1 MTSLPTSSPTAL
13 ATSYQRRAA
22 DPALS
27 VWVSAS
33 AGSGKTKVLRDRVLR
48 LLLDEARP
56 ERILCLTF
64 TKAGAAEMSNRVATT
79 LAEWASV
86 SDATLQKQ
94 LKELL
99 GDVPLTDYKAKA
111 RGLFAKVLDAPGGM
125 RIETIHAFCQSLL
138 RRFPLEAGIAPH
150 FRLIEERDTAALL
163 AKAREDMLTAARQ
176 GGDGALSAALAHLA
190 DRAGEFSSD
199 LIIRE
204 LMNARDRV
212 AALQQRMGSVDS
224 YRQALARLLRIQPD
238 ATRQTIL
245 EDASIET
252 AFDGA
257 ALRGTIA
264 ALQAGA
270 KTDIERAGQL
280 ASWLSA
286 TAPERCLSF
295 DAYLGIFCTKE
306 GELRKTL
313 ATKNAVAAMPNID
326 DVLRAEGRRLL
337 AVVEQCNAIEILIDS
352 TALLTVGLD
361 MMARFQRLKALTASL
376 DFNDL
381 IFRTRDLL
389 ARPGIAPWVLYKLDG
404 GIDHI
409 LIDEGQDTSPV
420 QWDILKSIA
429 AELIA
434 GKGTDRQREDRK
446 REDGPRSI
454 FAVGDFKQSIFSFQ
468 GAEPRAFLSARDHFA
483 RQLDRSMDRSDT
495 RTPFENVDLNVSF
508 RSSPAVLSLVDQV
521 FQGPARQGVVA
532 MMTDQI
538 EHLAARSGA
547 AGLVEAWPLSV
558 PLLAPLPLPWA
569 PPAIDTAPTDPIT
582 RLAER
587 IAARIAEMIGEGEIL
602 PSRGRPVRAG
612 DFLVLVR
619 SRNAFV
625 PALVKALKLRSVEVS
640 GIDRLKLLSEL
651 AVRDVLAFL
660 DFLLLPEDDLNL
672 AALLKSPLV
681 GLDESAL
688 FDLCVARGSRSLWEE
703 LRNRG
708 DERPAFAAASALLQH
723 YLESAQRHTPYELIA
738 DVLSAGG
745 LRRKLHARLGLQVS
759 EALDE
764 LLNLALAFEADHTPS
779 LQGFRHWLEVSEAEV
794 KRELSDD
801 GGGQVRIMT
810 VHGSKGLQAPIVF
823 LAEQRRQRPNR
834 PGLFWLESETDV
846 PAWVARS
853 SLDVAATAA
862 ARADVAR
869 RNEEEENRL
878 LYVALTRAEDRL
890 YVCGWRGERNQSQPS
905 WHDHVAD
912 ALIDMQRQGQAI
924 ERQASS
930 DWRQEEGWEGDWL
943 RFTTDQHDPAE
954 QGASKYGLAINLDIP
969 FQDWALLPAET
980 EPDPPRPLIP
990 SRPSSEIGTTP
1001 DESTLLSPLG
1011 RDQGFRFQRG
1021 LVIHKLFQLLPDLVP
1036 AERRASARH
1045 WLDNV
1050 NRASGLNADAAI
1062 LDALVEEVMAV
1073 LEDSRFAH
1081 LFMPGS
1087 RAEVPIVA
1095 EILGVDGSSQVVS
1108 GQIDRLVVTAES
1120 CHIVDFKSN
1129 RPPAMQPEHVS
1140 PQYLRQLALYR
1151 ATVSQIYPSHTI
1163 SCYLLWSAEPRLM
1176 EIPDHLLRSYA

>member
-1 MTSLPTSSPTAL
+1 MTSLPASSPMAL

-33 AGSGKTKVLRDRVLR
+33 AGSGKTKVLRDRVLH
-48 LLLDEARP
+48 LLLDDARP

-79 LAEWASV
+79 LAEWASIPE
-86 SDATLQKQ
+86 AALQKQ

-150 FRLIEERDTAALL
+150 FRLIEEQDSAALL
-163 AKAREDMLTAARQ
+163 AEAREDMLAAARE
-176 GGDGALSAALAHLA
+176 GGNAALSAALTHLA

-199 LIIRE
+199 LVMRE
-204 LMNARDRV
+204 LLGARGRLL
-212 AALQQRMGSVDS
+212 ALQQRMGSVDG
-224 YRQALARLLRIQPD
+224 YRHALARLLRIHPD
-238 ATRQTIL
+238 ATRQSAL
-245 EDASIET
+245 EEASREN

-257 ALRGTIA
+257 GLRAAIA
-264 ALQAGA
+264 GLEGGK
-270 KTDIERAGQL
+270 KTDVDRATRL
-280 ASWLSA
+280 AVWLSGSVA
-286 TAPERCLSF
+286 QRVASF
-295 DAYLGIFCTKE
+295 DDYIDIFIKKSD
-306 GELRKTL
+306 GELRKAL
-313 ATKNAVAAMPNID
+313 ATKDVIAAMPTID
-326 DVLRAEGRRLL
+326 DVLRAEGNRLL
-337 AVVEQCNAIEILIDS
+337 DVIQCLNAIEILADS
-352 TALLTVGLD
+352 TALLTLGLD
-361 MMARFQRLKALTASL
+361 LMARFRRQKSLTAAL
-376 DFNDL
+376 DFDDL
-381 IFRTRDLL
+381 ILGTRDLL

-409 LIDEGQDTSPV
+409 LIDEGQDTSPA

-434 GKGTDRQREDRK
+434 GKGTERQREDR
-446 REDGPRSI
+446 PRSI

-468 GAEPRAFLSARDHFA
+468 GAEPRAFLDARDHFA
-483 RQLDRSMDRSDT
+483 QQLDRSHGRGDT

-521 FQGPARQGVVA
+521 FTGPARQGV
-532 MMTDQI
+532 I
-538 EHLAARSGA
+538 EPGADAIRHLAARGGA

-558 PLLAPLPLPWA
+558 PLPAPLPLPWS

-582 RLAER
+582 RLAEQIATR
-587 IAARIAEMIGEGEIL
+587 IGAMISGGDIL
-602 PSRGRPVRAG
+602 PARGRPVRAG

-625 PALVKALKLRSVEVS
+625 PALVKALKARSIEVS

-672 AALLKSPLV
+672 AALLKSPLI
-681 GLDESAL
+681 GLDEAAL
-688 FDLCVARGSRSLWEE
+688 FELCVARGGRSLWEE
-703 LRNRG
+703 LRSRVG
-708 DERPAFAAASALLQH
+708 ERPAFATAADLLQH
-723 YLESAQRHTPYELIA
+723 YLASAQHQTPYELIA

-764 LLNLALAFEADHTPS
+764 LLNLALAFEANHTPS
-779 LQGFRHWLEVSEAEV
+779 LQGFRHWLDVSEAEV

-834 PGLFWLESETDV
+834 PGLFWLESETDIPV
-846 PAWVARS
+846 WVARS
-853 SLDVAATAA
+853 GLDVAATAA

-905 WHDHVAD
+905 WHDHVSD
-912 ALIDMQRQGQAI
+912 ALTEMLQDGAAI
-924 ERQASS
+924 ERQAAR
-930 DWRQEEGWEGDWL
+930 DWQGDEGWEGDWL
-943 RFTTDQHDPAE
+943 RLTTAQEDAAQQSP
-954 QGASKYGLAINLDIP
+954 SKHGLAVNLDIP
-969 FQDWALLPAET
+969 FQDWALLPAQA

-990 SRPSSEIGTTP
+990 SRPSSEINAAP
-1001 DESTLLSPLG
+1001 DDSTLLSPLG

-1021 LVIHKLFQLLPDLVP
+1021 LVIHKLFQLLPDLAP
-1036 AERRASARH
+1036 AERRMSARR
-1045 WLDNV
+1045 WLDHV
-1050 NRASGLNADAAI
+1050 NRASGLNADAAM
-1062 LDALVEEVMAV
+1062 LDTLLAEVMAV
-1073 LEDSRFAH
+1073 LDDPRFAH
-1081 LFMPGS
+1081 LFVPGS

-1095 EILGVDGSSQVVS
+1095 EIVGPDGRSEVVS
-1108 GQIDRLVVTAES
+1108 GQIDRLVVTTDS
-1120 CHIVDFKSN
+1120 CYIVDFKSN

-1151 ATVSQIYPSHTI
+1151 ATVSKIYPSHAI

-1176 EIPDHLLRSYA
+1176 EIPDRLLRSYA

>member
-1 MTSLPTSSPTAL
+1 MSSARSSSPTAL
-13 ATSYQRRAA
+13 ATDYQRRAA
-22 DPALS
+22 DPGLS

-48 LLLDEARP
+48 LLLDDARP

-79 LAEWASV
+79 LAEWASI
-86 SDATLQKQ
+86 SDTALQKQ
-94 LKELL
+94 LKDLL

-150 FRLIEERDTAALL
+150 FRLIEEQDAAALL
-163 AKAREDMLTAARQ
+163 AEAREDMLTAARN
-176 GGDGALSAALAHLA
+176 GNNADLCAALTHLA

-199 LIIRE
+199 LVIRE
-204 LMNARDRV
+204 LLNARSRV
-212 AALQQRMGSVDS
+212 LALQRRMAGIDG
-224 YRQALARLLRIQPD
+224 YRHALARLLQIPAD
-238 ATRQTIL
+238 ATRHMVL
-245 EDASIET
+245 EGASQEG

-257 ALRGTIA
+257 ALRASIA
-264 ALQAGA
+264 ALQAGT
-270 KTDIERAGQL
+270 KTDIERAGKM
-280 ASWLSA
+280 ASWLSGTIVDRVA
-286 TAPERCLSF
+286 LFES
-295 DAYLGIFCTKE
+295 YLGVFCTKE
-306 GELRKTL
+306 GELRKIM
-313 ATKNAVAAMPNID
+313 ATKGTAAAMSNID
-326 DVLRAEGRRLL
+326 DVLRAEGARLC
-337 AVVEQCNAIEILIDS
+337 AVVERLNAIEILADS
-352 TALLTVGLD
+352 TALLTLGLD
-361 MMARFQRLKALTASL
+361 LMARFGRLKSLTAAL
-376 DFNDL
+376 DFDDL
-381 IFRTRDLL
+381 ILGTRDLL

-409 LIDEGQDTSPV
+409 LIDEGQDTSPA
-420 QWDILKSIA
+420 QWDILKTIA

-434 GKGTDRQREDRK
+434 GKGRDRPREDQ
-446 REDGPRSI
+446 PRSI

-468 GAEPRAFLSARDHFA
+468 GAEPRAFLDARDHFA
-483 RQLDRSMDRSDT
+483 AQLHRSVDRSDT

-521 FQGPARQGVVA
+521 FAGPAKQGV
-532 MMTDQI
+532 I
-538 EHLAARSGA
+538 EPGADAIRHLAARSGA
-547 AGLVEAWPLSV
+547 AGLVEAWPLSI
-558 PLLAPLPLPWA
+558 PLLTALPLPWS
-569 PPAIDTAPTDPIT
+569 PPAIDSAPADPIT

-587 IAARIAEMIGEGEIL
+587 IATCIAEMIGAGEIL
-602 PSRGRPVRAG
+602 PARGRPVRAG

-625 PALVKALKLRSVEVS
+625 PALVKSLKARSVEVS

-651 AVRDVLAFL
+651 AVQDVLSFL

-672 AALLKSPLV
+672 GGLLKSPLI
-681 GLDESAL
+681 GLDETAL
-688 FDLCVARGSRSLWEE
+688 FDLCVARGPRSLWEE
-703 LRNRG
+703 LRSRR
-708 DERPAFAAASALLQH
+708 DERPAFSAAVALLQT
-723 YLESAQRHTPYELIA
+723 YLENAQRRTPYELIA

-745 LRRKLHARLGLQVS
+745 LRRRLHARLGIQVS

-764 LLNLALAFEADHTPS
+764 LLNLALAFEANHIPS

-834 PGLFWLESETDV
+834 PGLFWLTSEADIPV
-846 PAWVARS
+846 WVARS
-853 SLDVAATAA
+853 ALDVKATAA

-869 RNEEEENRL
+869 RNDEEENRL

-905 WHDHVAD
+905 WHDHVSD
-912 ALIDMQRQGQAI
+912 ALTEMLQEGLGV
-924 ERQASS
+924 ERQAAR
-930 DWRQEEGWEGDWL
+930 DWRGEDGWEGDWL
-943 RFTTDQHDPAE
+943 RLTTTQSDAAE
-954 QGASKYGLAINLDIP
+954 QGVSKHGLSINLDMP
-969 FQDWALLPAET
+969 FQDWALSPAVA

-990 SRPSSEIGTTP
+990 SRPSSEINAAP
-1001 DESTLLSPLG
+1001 DNSTLISPLG

-1021 LVIHKLFQLLPDLVP
+1021 LVIHKLFQLLPDL
-1036 AERRASARH
+1036 ATGERRVAARR

-1050 NRASGLNADAAI
+1050 NRVSGLNADATAQ
-1062 LDALVEEVMAV
+1062 DALVDEVMAV
-1073 LEDSRFAH
+1073 LEDVRFAH

-1095 EILGVDGSSQVVS
+1095 EILGADRRSQVVS
-1108 GQIDRLVVTAES
+1108 GQIDRLVVTADS

-1151 ATVSQIYPSHTI
+1151 AVVARIYPSHTI

-1176 EIPDHLLRSYA
+1176 EIPDQLLGSYA